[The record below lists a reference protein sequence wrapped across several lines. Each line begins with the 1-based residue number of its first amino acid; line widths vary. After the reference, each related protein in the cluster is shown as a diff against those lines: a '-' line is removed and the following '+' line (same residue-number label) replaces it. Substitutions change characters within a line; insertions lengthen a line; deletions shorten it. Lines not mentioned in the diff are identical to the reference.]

1 MYIEILLD
9 TVANMSPLLLGINGV
24 KKLKNGKILLE
35 LYNEMAG
42 FRLTLKRKTICKIL
56 RSWNIFKHC
65 TTLYFLYIFLCFHL

>member
-42 FRLTLKRKTICKIL
+42 FRLTLKMKTICKIL
-56 RSWNIFKHC
+56 RS
-65 TTLYFLYIFLCFHL
+65 